1 MANAI
6 FKALLTFIAN
16 VIGVFL
22 APIDLIVVNAFP
34 RLNQIVSGWTSSFQ
48 ALSSYMAHSIGYVI
62 NLLPTTTA
70 RAVWLYLGVVL
81 ATYTITI
88 SIHLIVK
95 LLIIIKNI
103 KFW

>member
-6 FKALLTFIAN
+6 FKALLTFVAN

-22 APIDLIVVNAFP
+22 APIDLIIVNAFP
-34 RLNQIVSGWTSSFQ
+34 RLNHIVTSWNTQFQ
-48 ALSSYMAHSIGYVI
+48 GLSSYLAHGIGYVI
-62 NLLPTTTA
+62 NLLPADTA

-81 ATYTITI
+81 SIYTITI

-95 LLIIIKNI
+95 LLIIIRNV